1 VDHFHVLLKTRD
13 EDGNLS
19 YYTIPQYRIA
29 ATAARATIP
38 TAKKA
43 PRILAIQTSVLIRS
57 TNNAKNT
64 VVDPAQAT
72 YVMLDTTVKAAD
84 TSNRFL
90 RRVYNST
97 VALRNAMGENL

>member
-1 VDHFHVLLKTRD
+1 
-13 EDGNLS
+13 
-19 YYTIPQYRIA
+19 
-29 ATAARATIP
+29 
-38 TAKKA
+38 
-43 PRILAIQTSVLIRS
+43 LAIQASVLIRS

-64 VVDPAQAT
+64 VVDPTQAT

-84 TSNRFL
+84 TTKRFV